1 MADLIGQQL
10 GNYHLT
16 SLLGSGG
23 FAEVYL
29 GEHVRLGMQA
39 AIKILHAH
47 LAGEEAEA
55 FQAEARVISELI
67 HPHIIRVLDF
77 DIEHGTPFLVLD
89 YAPQGSLG
97 QRHKRGTQVPLETVI
112 TYVNQVADALQYAHE
127 QKHIHRDVKP
137 ANMLVGRQS
146 EILLSD
152 FGIASVSHST
162 SSMRTESPLGTLA
175 YMAPEQ
181 IQGHARAAS
190 DQYSLAVTVY
200 QWLTGAL
207 PFHGSSMEIIGQ
219 QLGATPAPLRSLVPT
234 ISPAVEQV
242 VLTAL
247 AKDPHA
253 RFQSI
258 RMFASELSQASQEQ
272 DSQTTFSYS
281 ATTVV
286 EPRQTPPKV
295 IHPPFQSDLREVVQR
310 PVAVPDLALST
321 TLPDAQTPRSA
332 SALTQAQ
339 VHTTERVQPTP
350 YLQPAAP
357 YVPLAEQALPRIGW
371 TVFWLG
377 LVLGIVLFVIGSL
390 PFFAPFPV
398 LYIISVLLYPLLSFI
413 GGWWV
418 TQRAGVFKASIFAA
432 LWPIF
437 WVLCGYVFYST
448 FFSRDYAVILP
459 TVMGNILI
467 GIAVSMLGGAIGF
480 RIHRSRQSIHP
491 PAGGSI
497 SR

>member
-39 AIKILHAH
+39 AIKVLHAH
-47 LAGEEAEA
+47 LVGEEAEA

-67 HPHIIRVLDF
+67 NPHIIRVLDF

-97 QRHKRGTQVPLETVI
+97 QRHKRGTQVPLEAVI
-112 TYVNQVADALQYAHE
+112 TYVNQVADALQYAHD

-137 ANMLVGRQS
+137 ANMLVGRQG

-152 FGIASVSHST
+152 FGISSVSHST
-162 SSMRTESPLGTLA
+162 SSIRTEAPLGTLA

-181 IQGHARAAS
+181 IQGRARAAS

-219 QLGATPAPLRSLVPT
+219 QLGATPAPLRSLVPA
-234 ISPAVEQV
+234 ISPVAEQV

-247 AKDPHA
+247 AKDPHT

-258 RMFASELSQASQEQ
+258 KTFASELSQASQEQ
-272 DSQTTFSYS
+272 ESQTTFSYT

-286 EPRQTPPKV
+286 EPRQKTPLKAMQ
-295 IHPPFQSDLREVVQR
+295 PPFQPDLREVVQR

-332 SALTQAQ
+332 SAPTQAQ

-371 TVFWLG
+371 TGFLQG
-377 LVLGIVLFVIGSL
+377 SILGICIFLIEFFGSL
-390 PFFAPFPV
+390 P
-398 LYIISVLLYPLLSFI
+398 LLYLAAIFVLLSFA
-413 GGWWV
+413 GAWWT
-418 TQRAGVFKASIFAA
+418 TQRTGLLRSGVFAA
-432 LWPIF
+432 LWTFLLSIIGF
-437 WVLCGYVFYST
+437 VGYYRSAET
-448 FFSRDYAVILP
+448 NASFSISALIA
-459 TVMGNILI
+459 TILI
-467 GIAVSMLGGAIGF
+467 AILCNLLGGLIG
-480 RIHRSRQSIHP
+480 RSIHRSRQPIHP